1 MEHQETAGIPV
12 GSLDY
17 KILFEFVT
25 MFYCGVSI
33 HVGRC
38 FLFSLEFLTVVFL
51 PNKPDVLI
59 PKYEHDIPKCEIMP
73 SILTL
78 M

>member
-33 HVGRC
+33 NVGCC
-38 FLFSLEFLTVVFL
+38 FLFSLEFLTVVFAL
-51 PNKPDVLI
+51 PNKLDVLI
-59 PKYEHDIPKCEIMP
+59 PKCRT
-73 SILTL
+73 SVCFLFVV
-78 M
+78 

>member
-1 MEHQETAGIPV
+1 MEHQDTAGIPV

-17 KILFEFVT
+17 KIFFEFVT

-38 FLFSLEFLTVVFL
+38 FLFSLEFLTVVFAL
-51 PNKPDVLI
+51 PKKLDVLI
-59 PKYEHDIPKCEIMP
+59 PNVEPVSASCLLC
-73 SILTL
+73 SNGN
-78 M
+78 